1 MQYVVVLDLFDGDV
15 VHAVRGERATYRPL
29 VSPLAGSSTPSVV
42 LAGLS
47 QVYPFAY
54 CYVADLNALQA
65 RNNSDHEIAA
75 LVAQHPALEFWIDGA
90 FGARPML
97 PTYLAAPNARAVVGS
112 ESLSS
117 VDAYYDLRAA
127 LAAYREPVL
136 SLDFMGNRASGPAS
150 LFTTPALWTSQVI
163 AMNLARV
170 GAAAGPDF
178 DLIKRLQQ
186 QPTGSTVVAAGG
198 VRNLDDLLALRARGV
213 KFVLLASAL
222 HQQTI
227 GNAELRRASEP

>member
-15 VHAVRGERATYRPL
+15 VHAVRGQRATYRPL
-29 VSPLAGSSTPSVV
+29 VSPLARSSAPSVV
-42 LAGLS
+42 LAGLNK
-47 QVYPFAY
+47 VYPFAY

-65 RNNSDHEIAA
+65 SGNCDHEIAA

-90 FGARPML
+90 LGGRPLL
-97 PTYLAAPNARAVVGS
+97 PAYLAAPNVRAVVGS
-112 ESLSS
+112 ESLSG
-117 VDAYYDLRAA
+117 VDAYRDLRAT
-127 LAAYREPVL
+127 LAAHREPVL
-136 SLDFMGNRASGPAS
+136 SLDFMADSALGPAS

-170 GAAAGPDF
+170 GATDGPDF
-178 DLIKRLQQ
+178 ELIERLQQ
-186 QPTGSTVVAAGG
+186 QTMDSTVVAAGG
-198 VRNLDDLLALRARGV
+198 VRNLEDLLALRARDV

-227 GNAELRRASEP
+227 RDAELRRAGEP